1 MKGRDTTKFDGQY
14 KQSYVCNMNLTE
26 QGYEL
31 DHKKKKML
39 DVTVQ
44 IGQGKARERIK
55 IPIEKLNS
63 HPQLNTRSTFSLRSL
78 TQSSKSRG
86 AHLSSL
92 QKA

>member
-1 MKGRDTTKFDGQY
+1 
-14 KQSYVCNMNLTE
+14 MNLTE

-31 DHKKKKML
+31 DYKKKKCW
-39 DVTVQ
+39 TVQ

-86 AHLSSL
+86 AHLPSV
-92 QKA
+92 QKAQEKKKCN